1 LRKSRYPK
9 RKRLLR
15 ESLVSLEE
23 KVLHK
28 TGRHPLDL
36 VFGAASSTPPEVDR
50 KLRLQPGLPRAI
62 SNGGKE
68 SRRLFAN

>member
-9 RKRLLR
+9 RKRLLH
-15 ESLVSLEE
+15 ELLVSLEE

-28 TGRHPLDL
+28 TGRLPLDL
-36 VFGAASSTPPEVDR
+36 VFGAANSTPQEVDR
-50 KLRLQPGLPRAI
+50 KLRLQLGLPRAI
-62 SNGGKE
+62 SNGAKE